1 MEKLSGTNFR
11 IGGVDTYKGNRVVH
25 VNRLK
30 LFRPRG
36 EENKEGT
43 KKTGEEGEKR
53 GEIRGPNGDDIT
65 AIKGHRRMGN
75 KVEYLAETDEEL
87 RWVSRQELED
97 SEKLDEYLKTLEGPV
112 MRSMKSKSNTVI
124 ANRRVMGTVGLI
136 SKCMILLY
144 IFSMM
149 WGGIY
154 GVKPDL
160 GSLYDCSVATQD
172 HVLGMPK
179 DIGCNHKF
187 EANKVRKYSA
197 EVMQYDPMETDIK
210 LYKCSVK
217 KVILK
222 CFEKLFGSDEKS
234 RSTSAITVTS
244 QQCRQAVKTKQSSYG
259 PISLL
264 GIGVFGLQQLIKDI
278 NANG

>member
-1 MEKLSGTNFR
+1 
-11 IGGVDTYKGNRVVH
+11 
-25 VNRLK
+25 
-30 LFRPRG
+30 
-36 EENKEGT
+36 
-43 KKTGEEGEKR
+43 
-53 GEIRGPNGDDIT
+53 
-65 AIKGHRRMGN
+65 
-75 KVEYLAETDEEL
+75 
-87 RWVSRQELED
+87 
-97 SEKLDEYLKTLEGPV
+97 
-112 MRSMKSKSNTVI
+112 
-124 ANRRVMGTVGLI
+124 
-136 SKCMILLY
+136 
-144 IFSMM
+144 MM

-234 RSTSAITVTS
+234 RSTSAITFTS
-244 QQCRQAVKTKQSSYG
+244 QQCRQAVKTKQSRYG
-259 PISLL
+259 PISLMGRGFWTTTSHQRYKCKWL
-264 GIGVFGLQQLIKDI
+264 EHKEVTVMVFTINVSWGTIVGRDDFVQQQLTHTTCMYSEKQCKPVEEPESVIIWGRNTQHSSSLYRSLGKFEVSQVHEYVVVASLSLRGSIITNENGSLLLDNGYIIKEHGEK
-278 NANG
+278 ANVSRKFKNFSEN